1 MRNHLK
7 HFLLLAVLT
16 ICFTATAVAQG
27 TVKGKVVDA
36 ENNEPLIG
44 ATVSVSGTTLG
55 TVTDIDGNFV
65 LKLTSSKATLEFKY
79 LGYQDKTMKV
89 TQKGNVDLGTI
100 ALSLDAKTLGDV
112 VITSSIAVARKTPV
126 AVTTLAPE
134 FIEEKLREGKNVSF
148 LTIGDPYVYSTYIH
162 MLKHME
168 ERGFHVETVP
178 GITSF
183 CAAASLVDRT
193 LVVGDNPLMILPAT
207 RVKDIKDEKY
217 VVIMKVYKNEET
229 VVDFLEEKGFDYVYV
244 SRAGREGQLILT
256 DKEEI
261 KNARDY
267 MALILASRE

>member
-1 MRNHLK
+1 M
-7 HFLLLAVLT
+7 
-16 ICFTATAVAQG
+16 
-27 TVKGKVVDA
+27 
-36 ENNEPLIG
+36 
-44 ATVSVSGTTLG
+44 
-55 TVTDIDGNFV
+55 
-65 LKLTSSKATLEFKY
+65 KATLY
-79 LGYQDKTMKV
+79 GIGVGPGDKELLTIKAV
-89 TQKGNVDLGTI
+89 RAIENSDIVIAPSALEGGESI
-100 ALSLDAKTLGDV
+100 ALDTAREYIKEDTEV
-112 VITSSIAVARKTPV
+112 VIKHFPMGKKNRVEKARE
-126 AVTTLAPE
+126 AYE
-134 FIEEKLREGKNVSF
+134 FIEEKLNEGKNVSF

-168 ERGFHVETVP
+168 ERGFHVETIP

-207 RVKDIKDEKY
+207 RIDDIKDEKY
-217 VVIMKVYKNEET
+217 VVIMKVYKQEEK

-267 MALILASRE
+267 MSLILASRE